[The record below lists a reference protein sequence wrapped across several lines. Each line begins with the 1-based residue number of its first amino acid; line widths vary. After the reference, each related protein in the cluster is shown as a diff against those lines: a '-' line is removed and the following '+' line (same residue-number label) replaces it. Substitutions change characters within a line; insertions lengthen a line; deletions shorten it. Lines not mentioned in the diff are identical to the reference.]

1 MVHRSR
7 GALPRTDAGQRALL
21 VDGIPQF
28 GISDKGKSFVENDQM
43 CFEFEKLY
51 EGIKS
56 CSDYYNNPEGT
67 HNNKSQFIGLND
79 IMISFFS
86 IQE

>member
-1 MVHRSR
+1 MEI
-7 GALPRTDAGQRALL
+7 AFKFDASGK
-21 VDGIPQF
+21 VEFSMPQF
-28 GISDKGKSFVENDQM
+28 GFSDKAKSFVENDQM

-51 EGIKS
+51 EGIKF

-67 HNNKSQFIGLND
+67 YLNKSQFIGLSD
-79 IMISFFS
+79 IGINFYS